1 MTQIKRFNLRVYA
14 IISNDQ
20 GEILISKERRGGF
33 EFTKFPGGGVE
44 LGEGILDA
52 LIRELREE
60 LGAEIDTAEFFYT
73 NDFFQASAFRPED
86 QIVSF
91 YYRVSLKD
99 VSVITM
105 ERKVP
110 LGSLDHNDFEYA
122 VWLKKSRLI
131 IKELTFPMD
140 QDVLLKFLET

>member
-110 LGSLDHNDFEYA
+110 LGSVDHNDFEYA

-131 IKELTFPMD
+131 INELTFPMD